1 MKIRGVIL
9 AFLAMVVFF
18 TCYAC
23 ANEPEPEPVST
34 AKPVVVPYINKTI
47 NEVKTE
53 YGYANAT
60 DGHSEEAG
68 QDREEDGQGSD
79 NLDEGTPGAVLTNA
93 GRVETG
99 EDADTMPELVGGE
112 SDNPVLTDWVYY
124 GNCRITHYDAGPCC
138 CGEFATGCTA
148 SGVLATI
155 NHTVASGEDLPF
167 GTEVLIN
174 DQIYVVEDR
183 GVGSYEFDIFVSDHE
198 TALAMGMYYT
208 DVYVRWRTE

>member
-34 AKPVVVPYINKTI
+34 AAPVMVPYLNKSI
-47 NEVKTE
+47 SEVKQH
-53 YGYANAT
+53 GYTDAN

-93 GRVETG
+93 GRVEAG

-112 SDNPVLTDWVYY
+112 SDNPVLTYLGTY
-124 GNCRITHYDAGPCC
+124 AATAYCSCSECTGIY
-138 CGEFATGCTA
+138 ATGYTA
-148 SGVLATI
+148 SGTWATEGRTI
-155 NHTVASGEDLPF
+155 ACNTLPM
-167 GTEVLIN
+167 GTQVYIEG
-174 DQIYVVEDR
+174 YGYYTVEDT
-183 GVGSYEFDIFVSDHE
+183 GYTPYGDAWLDIFFESHDS
-198 TALAMGMYYT
+198 ALAFGVRQVE
-208 DVYVRWRTE
+208 VYMVN